1 MIRKEWYETAVYAVD
16 GLIGSL
22 TSDVFR
28 ATSCQPEEGFVSFVI
43 CLDASKFVL
52 LCVFTLIETI
62 CPKIC
67 YKSQGSRA
75 EKVHFRLTC
84 VAQKR
89 RRLNSLIWKV
99 ENVQKSATIVSHDD
113 A

>member
-1 MIRKEWYETAVYAVD
+1 MSTGR
-16 GLIGSL
+16 GL
-22 TSDVFR
+22 F
-28 ATSCQPEEGFVSFVI
+28 SFVI

-67 YKSQGSRA
+67 QGSRA

>member
-1 MIRKEWYETAVYAVD
+1 MSTGR
-16 GLIGSL
+16 GL
-22 TSDVFR
+22 F
-28 ATSCQPEEGFVSFVI
+28 SFVI

-67 YKSQGSRA
+67 DKSQGSRA